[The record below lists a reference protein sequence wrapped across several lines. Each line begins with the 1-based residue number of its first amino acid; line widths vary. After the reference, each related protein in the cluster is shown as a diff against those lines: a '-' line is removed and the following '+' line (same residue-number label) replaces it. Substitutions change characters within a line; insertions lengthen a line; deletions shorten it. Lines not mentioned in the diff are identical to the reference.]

1 MYGAVP
7 PKSKVTAR
15 KPDDNTVEMQ
25 PLMVDPYFDKNFA
38 PEVSFLS
45 LQSIL
50 YILLE
55 MKCPHLLLSIVSSTA
70 KYVFIFQNSGS
81 DFCRVYYSC
90 RWYCRI
96 FKRRATRDVTNR
108 KNGPFLCQQTYE
120 NDDAKWLDPT

>member
-50 YILLE
+50 YILPRNE
-55 MKCPHLLLSIVSSTA
+55 MSSSAFVNCFFYSQVRFHLS
-70 KYVFIFQNSGS
+70 K
-81 DFCRVYYSC
+81 
-90 RWYCRI
+90 
-96 FKRRATRDVTNR
+96 
-108 KNGPFLCQQTYE
+108 
-120 NDDAKWLDPT
+120 